1 MILTIEAGNIQ
12 DFPISENERLN
23 KLINVFNSYSAKNAE
38 KNKYYEGKVSLNDVN
53 LGIALPDNL
62 GSLEIGCS
70 WGAKTVDVLAARSMF
85 DGFVGENGTL
95 VVNRDGWEVIP
106 ENVSGNKRMEAVEL
120 HKPYGG
126 GGLELHVK
134 NHLECIK
141 ARTPEKCHAS
151 IQIGAHIAKFAH
163 LGNIAYRTGKK
174 LTWDGT
180 SFHDR
185 EADKYLCKEYH
196 NKWKFPKV

>member
-1 MILTIEAGNIQ
+1 MDYVLKTNSLCKRFYKFKALDGLTM
-12 DFPISENERLN
+12 
-23 KLINVFNSYSAKNAE
+23 NVPK
-38 KNKYYEGKVSLNDVN
+38 
-53 LGIALPDNL
+53 
-62 GSLEIGCS
+62 GSIY
-70 WGAKTVDVLAARSMF
+70 
-85 DGFVGENGTL
+85 GFVGENGTL

-180 SFHDR
+180 SFHDK